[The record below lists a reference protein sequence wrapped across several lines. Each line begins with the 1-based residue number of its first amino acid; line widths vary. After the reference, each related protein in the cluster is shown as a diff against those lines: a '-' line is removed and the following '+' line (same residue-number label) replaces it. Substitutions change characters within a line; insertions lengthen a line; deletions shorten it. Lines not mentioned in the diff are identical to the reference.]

1 MASRHASLSGNIAL
15 DAQAHGIFLLH
26 QENAQTAKIWPM
38 STIKKVEVV
47 PTDIPQDSEKI
58 LSIVIKDPT
67 KGYVTIQWAKLIA
80 CKIVFD
86 NQIRTD
92 PKEHGCILKFPLFT
106 LSGARSKNSASSRK
120 SLWTSWAKNW
130 RPCICLIKTPRHLHC
145 RLPRDWSVGT
155 NQNPWLTSTY
165 NAR

>member
-1 MASRHASLSGNIAL
+1 MISLLLPFHHYEHCFECKKFSLRALFWFSATNLGTYELAVIDNMASRQASLSGNIAL

-67 KGYVTIQWAKLIA
+67 KGYVTIQ
-80 CKIVFD
+80 
-86 NQIRTD
+86 
-92 PKEHGCILKFPLFT
+92 
-106 LSGARSKNSASSRK
+106 
-120 SLWTSWAKNW
+120 
-130 RPCICLIKTPRHLHC
+130 
-145 RLPRDWSVGT
+145 
-155 NQNPWLTSTY
+155 
-165 NAR
+165 